1 MTEHFT
7 KSPGQFVPLNETVES
22 VIRILEGRYLK
33 QNPEIFAY
41 IGSNKDIPQDN
52 D

>member
-33 QNPEIFAY
+33 QNPEIFCLY
-41 IGSNKDIPQDN
+41 RFK
-52 D
+52 